1 MSPLGVEIKESPVG
15 DAEFEEMRTFVAD
28 YLAASVNNKDDGGRM
43 RWYPWHSAEYRYNH
57 ILNVVELATRI
68 ARRENADVDVTRV
81 AAVFHDVAKLSA
93 EQDAHAAVGAD
104 IARQFLTTRGEHPP
118 SFVDAVCAA
127 IEDHSYQGDVDELSL
142 EARCLVE
149 ADLLDKVGAHGAVL
163 LFLRMGY
170 ESRSHMDAAEIAG
183 RVLERGRDV
192 KARVES
198 DTAEGIAHQR
208 LERVQWFREWLEAEV
223 AGVSDPDDGTEP
235 EATTDADGA
244 TDRDPDAGSR

>member
-1 MSPLGVEIKESPVG
+1 MGVEIKESPVSEG
-15 DAEFEEMRTFVAD
+15 EFEEMKTFVAD
-28 YLAASVNNKDDGGRM
+28 YLAASVNNEDDGGRM

-68 ARRENADVDVTRV
+68 ARREGADVDVTRV
-81 AAVFHDVAKLSA
+81 AALFHDVAKLSA

-104 IARQFLTTRGEHPP
+104 VARKFLTTRAEYPP

-127 IEDHSYQGDVDELSL
+127 IEDHSFQGDLDELTL

-149 ADLLDKVGAHGAVL
+149 ADLLDKVGANGVVL

-170 ESRSHMDAAEIAG
+170 ESRSHMDSVEIAG

-192 KARVES
+192 KARIKS
-198 DTAEGIAHQR
+198 DTAEGICHQR
-208 LERVQWFREWLEAEV
+208 LERVQWFREWLEAEL
-223 AGVSDPDDGTEP
+223 AGLETVETDP
-235 EATTDADGA
+235 ADGEA
-244 TDRDPDAGSR
+244 DTDTDTGTGTR